1 MIKPIHKCSDVMK
14 SSQQREGGYMDGKKI
29 YLQIRNNL
37 KPKYRRLY
45 NEGKMDKIKR
55 QRMFTDE
62 VNKIFV
68 EGYGLE
74 YGREDY
80 Q

>member
-1 MIKPIHKCSDVMK
+1 MN
-14 SSQQREGGYMDGKKI
+14 GKKI

>member
-1 MIKPIHKCSDVMK
+1 
-14 SSQQREGGYMDGKKI
+14 
-29 YLQIRNNL
+29 
-37 KPKYRRLY
+37 
-45 NEGKMDKIKR
+45 MDKIKR